1 MASYSCVLVS
11 AIAVSPAKTTCFNGL
26 NYPTFSPSSSSSSLV
41 KPFVNCTLTSSIIY
55 RATPATASCVY
66 HDPIPEFAEVE
77 TKKFKEQLSKK
88 LAKDRETF
96 GNDLDSV
103 VEVCS
108 KIFSEYLH
116 VEYGGPGT
124 LLVEPFTNMFIALN
138 ERKLP
143 GAPLAART
151 SLLWAQ
157 NYLDHDW
164 NIWIS
169 KRGLK

>member
-1 MASYSCVLVS
+1 MNVL
-11 AIAVSPAKTTCFNGL
+11 C
-26 NYPTFSPSSSSSSLV
+26 
-41 KPFVNCTLTSSIIY
+41 
-55 RATPATASCVY
+55 
-66 HDPIPEFAEVE
+66 
-77 TKKFKEQLSKK
+77 KFEQ
-88 LAKDRETF
+88 
-96 GNDLDSV
+96 
-103 VEVCS
+103 
-108 KIFSEYLH
+108 IFSEYLH

>member
-26 NYPTFSPSSSSSSLV
+26 NYPTFSPSSSSSLV
-41 KPFVNCTLTSSIIY
+41 NPFVNCTLTSSIIY
-55 RATPATASCVY
+55 RATPAPATCVY
-66 HDPIPEFAEVE
+66 PDPIPEFAEVE

>member
-26 NYPTFSPSSSSSSLV
+26 NYPTFFPSSSSLV
-41 KPFVNCTLTSSIIY
+41 NPFVNCTLTSSIIY
-55 RATPATASCVY
+55 RATPAPATATCVY
-66 HDPIPEFAEVE
+66 PDPIPEFAEVE

-108 KIFSEYLH
+108 K
-116 VEYGGPGT
+116 
-124 LLVEPFTNMFIALN
+124 
-138 ERKLP
+138 
-143 GAPLAART
+143 
-151 SLLWAQ
+151 
-157 NYLDHDW
+157 
-164 NIWIS
+164 
-169 KRGLK
+169 

>member
-1 MASYSCVLVS
+1 MAPYGCALVL
-11 AIAVSPAKTTCFNGL
+11 AIAVSPAKITSFNGL
-26 NYPTFSPSSSSSSLV
+26 HYPIFSTFPSFV
-41 KPFVNCTLTSSIIY
+41 KPFVNYTLTSSFIY
-55 RATPATASCVY
+55 RATPIPASYVY
-66 HDPIPEFAEVE
+66 PEPIPEFAEVE
-77 TKKFKEQLSKK
+77 TQKFKEQLSKK

-103 VEVCS
+103 VDVCS
-108 KIFSEYLH
+108 KIFGEYLH

-143 GAPLAART
+143 GAALAART

-157 NYLDHDW
+157 NHLDHDW
-164 NIWIS
+164 NIWNF
-169 KRGLK
+169 KGRLK